1 MKNGENCSREVR
13 KIFILVD
20 FLLIYVY
27 MYMRYGVIK
36 VLNIFFLESLLI
48 MVIKCLK
55 RFYFFFKL

>member
-36 VLNIFFLESLLI
+36 VLNIFFFRKFVDYGNKVFEKIL
-48 MVIKCLK
+48 
-55 RFYFFFKL
+55 FFF